1 MYATE
6 NERHPPFTQALRQAL
21 QNIRDSGAAADLL
34 FLEAWEIRPSSNLGV
49 TLRASQIRRA
59 NPALA
64 AAIGAELKA
73 RQSVS
78 AGFSGDPARVS
89 PVKLHAHPTI

>member
-1 MYATE
+1 MLTTHAGPRQPLTQAV
-6 NERHPPFTQALRQAL
+6 RQALRGVNNSLAE
-21 QNIRDSGAAADLL
+21 ADLL

-73 RQSVS
+73 GQ
-78 AGFSGDPARVS
+78 
-89 PVKLHAHPTI
+89 L